1 MMNHLDARDVL
12 MHKIYKTFFSSQF
25 SLVLCVS
32 ALTFVG
38 NYLDVTLVKHFTQ
51 RWLYFTYICEKLQK

>member
-1 MMNHLDARDVL
+1 MNHLDVRDML

-32 ALTFVG
+32 ALTLWETI
-38 NYLDVTLVKHFTQ
+38 YM
-51 RWLYFTYICEKLQK
+51 